1 MNNIDFNIS
10 ELADGAVQEK
20 IDKEVRKIVQNILD
34 VNTNFKPS
42 RKLIIDVEFSSDST
56 RQVIETNVT
65 VKSKIQP
72 QESVSTLMMAGRDD
86 AGYIQAAE
94 LKSSAPG
101 QTYFDPAD
109 STLKTDT
116 GTPIDDI
123 EDGGVIDFNKRKSA
137 N

>member
-10 ELADGAVQEK
+10 EIAEGAVQEK
-20 IDKEVRKIVQNILD
+20 IDQEVRRIVANILD
-34 VNTNFKPS
+34 VNTAFKPS

-72 QESVSTLMMAGRDD
+72 SESVSTLMMAGRDD

-94 LKSSAPG
+94 LKSNTPG
-101 QTYFDPAD
+101 QMYFDAND
-109 STLKTDT
+109 STLKTDV
-116 GTPIDDI
+116 GVPVDEI
-123 EDGGVIDFNKRKSA
+123 EGGAVIDFNQRKIK
-137 N
+137 

>member
-10 ELADGAVQEK
+10 ELAEGAVQEK
-20 IDKEVRKIVQNILD
+20 IDQEVRKIVANILD
-34 VNTNFKPS
+34 VNTAFKPS
-42 RKLIIDVEFSSDST
+42 RKLIVEVEFSSDST

-72 QESVSTLMMAGRDD
+72 SESVSTLMMAGRND

-101 QTYFDPAD
+101 QMYFDSND
-109 STLKTDT
+109 STLKTDV
-116 GTPIDDI
+116 GVPVD
-123 EDGGVIDFNKRKSA
+123 ELEESAVIDFNTRKIK
-137 N
+137 

>member
-10 ELADGAVQEK
+10 ELAEGAVQEK
-20 IDKEVRKIVQNILD
+20 IDQEVRKIVANILD
-34 VNTNFKPS
+34 VNTAFKPS
-42 RKLIIDVEFSSDST
+42 RKLIVEVEFSSDST

-72 QESVSTLMMAGRDD
+72 SDSVSTLMMAGRND

-101 QTYFDPAD
+101 QIV
-109 STLKTDT
+109 L
-116 GTPIDDI
+116 
-123 EDGGVIDFNKRKSA
+123 
-137 N
+137 

>member
-10 ELADGAVQEK
+10 ELAEGAVQEK
-20 IDKEVRKIVQNILD
+20 IDQEVRKIVANILD
-34 VNTNFKPS
+34 VNTAFKPS

-72 QESVSTLMMAGRDD
+72 SESVSTLMMAGRND

-101 QTYFDPAD
+101 QMFFDAND
-109 STLKTDT
+109 STLKTDI
-116 GTPIDDI
+116 GVPVDEI
-123 EDGGVIDFNKRKSA
+123 EDGAVIDFNARKIK
-137 N
+137 

>member
-101 QTYFDPAD
+101 QTYFDPSD

-116 GTPIDDI
+116 GIPVDEI